1 MNRREHLIETLHGDV
16 TRLQQLPELIKQVG
30 IFDDETGCI
39 DNDLTLGILE
49 LASTLE
55 TVTARLV
62 GTLNELLG
70 PDPEP
75 IAKKPKDKGGA
86 VWTVEKILGECTLED
101 NIMRLPQVQ
110 FTKKTYLEVK
120 NRILEAGGEWNG
132 QLNGF
137 TFDFNAQRVFD
148 ILKSGKRCNLQQEF
162 QYFATP
168 DEIADI
174 AVSKF
179 SSLSESDTILEP
191 SAGRGSLVNAVRRRC
206 PKAVVDCYEL
216 MPENIEHLEKVE
228 GARIVGKDF
237 FECHDKYNRI
247 IANPPFAN
255 NQDIDH
261 IYAMFERLTIGG
273 ELACIVS
280 QHWKFAKDQKCTY
293 FREWLKE
300 NEAQVIDFDK
310 GEFKE
315 SGTIVGTSL
324 VYLVRKQKIGEQMSL
339 FDLM

>member
-1 MNRREHLIETLHGDV
+1 MNRRELLIKTLDGDV
-16 TRLQQLPELIKQVG
+16 KTFLALPEQLKQNG
-30 IFDDETGCI
+30 IFDENGYVDS
-39 DNDLTLGILE
+39 E
-49 LASTLE
+49 LMNAVLLFASTLE
-55 TVTARLV
+55 QVTNRLV
-62 GTLNELLG
+62 GTLSELLG
-70 PDPEP
+70 PDKEP
-75 IAKKPKDKGGA
+75 VNKKPKDKGGA
-86 VWTVEKILGECTLED
+86 VWSVEKILSECKLED

-110 FTKKTYLEVK
+110 FTKKVYLEVK
-120 NRILEAGGEWNG
+120 NRIQEAGGEWNT
-132 QLNGF
+132 QQNGF

-168 DEIADI
+168 DKIADI

-179 SSLSESDTILEP
+179 SSLMKDCTILEP
-191 SAGRGSLVNAVRRRC
+191 SAGRGSLVKAVRRRC
-206 PKAVVDCYEL
+206 PPAVVDCYEL

-228 GARIVGKDF
+228 GARIMGKDF

-261 IYAMFERLTIGG
+261 IYAMYERLTIGG
-273 ELACIVS
+273 ELVCIMS

-293 FREWLKE
+293 FRKWLE
-300 NEAQVIDFDK
+300 MNEAEVTDFDK

-315 SGTIVGTSL
+315 SGTIVSTTL
-324 VYLVRKQKIGEQMSL
+324 IHVIKKNK
-339 FDLM
+339 

>member
-1 MNRREHLIETLHGDV
+1 MNRRELLIATLHGEV
-16 TRLQQLPELIKQVG
+16 AKFRELPEQLKQNG
-30 IFDDETGCI
+30 IFDEDGYI
-39 DNDLTLGILE
+39 DGELMTAVLTFANAQEDVVKNLL
-49 LASTLE
+49 
-55 TVTARLV
+55 

-75 IAKKPKDKGGA
+75 IDKKPKDKGGA

-179 SSLSESDTILEP
+179 SSLWEGCTILEP
-191 SAGRGSLVNAVRRRC
+191 SAGRGALVKAVRRRC
-206 PKAVVDCYEL
+206 PSAVVDCYEL
-216 MPENIEHLEKVE
+216 MPENIEHLENVE

-237 FECHDKYNRI
+237 CECHDKYDRI

-261 IYAMFERLTIGG
+261 VYMMYERLNIGG
-273 ELACIVS
+273 ELSVIVS

-293 FREWLKE
+293 FREWLE
-300 NEAQVIDFDK
+300 MNDAQVTDFDK

-324 VYLVRKQKIGEQMSL
+324 IYLVRKAKIGEQMSL
-339 FDLM
+339 F

>member
-75 IAKKPKDKGGA
+75 IDKKPKDKGGA

-132 QLNGF
+132 QINGF

-168 DEIADI
+168 DNIADI
-174 AVSKF
+174 AVNKF
-179 SSLSESDTILEP
+179 TSLWEGQTILEP
-191 SAGRGSLVNAVRRRC
+191 SAGRGALVKAVRRRA

-228 GARIVGKDF
+228 GAHIVGTDF
-237 FECHDKYNRI
+237 CHCHDKYDRI

-261 IYAMFERLTIGG
+261 LYMMYERLNVGG
-273 ELACIVS
+273 ELSCIVS
-280 QHWKFAKDQKCTY
+280 QHWKFANDQKCAH
-293 FREWLKE
+293 FRQWLE
-300 NEAQVIDFDK
+300 MNEAEITDFDK
-310 GEFKE
+310 GDFKE

-324 VYLVRKQKIGEQMSL
+324 IFLTRKPKVGEQMTL
-339 FDLM
+339 F

>member
-1 MNRREHLIETLHGDV
+1 MNRREHLIETLHGEV
-16 TRLQQLPELIKQVG
+16 AKFRELPEQLKQNG
-30 IFDDETGCI
+30 IFDEDGYI
-39 DNDLTLGILE
+39 DGELMTAVLTFANAQEDVVKKLL
-49 LASTLE
+49 
-55 TVTARLV
+55 

-75 IAKKPKDKGGA
+75 IDKKPKDKGGA

-110 FTKKTYLEVK
+110 FTKKTYIEVK

-168 DEIADI
+168 DDIADI
-174 AVSKF
+174 AVGKF
-179 SSLSESDTILEP
+179 SSLWEGCTILEP
-191 SAGRGSLVNAVRRRC
+191 SAGRGALVKAVRRRC
-206 PKAVVDCYEL
+206 PSAVVDCYEL

-237 FECHDKYNRI
+237 CECHDKYDRI

-261 IYAMFERLTIGG
+261 VYMMYERLNVGG
-273 ELACIVS
+273 ELSVIVS

-293 FREWLKE
+293 FREWLE
-300 NEAQVIDFDK
+300 MNDAQVTDFDK

-324 VYLVRKQKIGEQMSL
+324 VYLVRKAKLGEQMML
-339 FDLM
+339 F